1 MGMIL
6 NVYRDASGVDCTNGG
21 VSGILNTICV
31 VNVEGPF
38 QPGLSVRAFRLEE
51 RAGCGLVLYPE
62 GSTPSDSVGPM
73 FGGNYAG
80 TSDSRFSEACEAL
93 IGFNP
98 GVVRVFDRYESAE
111 QYAANFD

>member
-6 NVYRDASGVDCTNGG
+6 NVYRPADGVDCTNGG

-51 RAGCGLVLYPE
+51 RAG
-62 GSTPSDSVGPM
+62 
-73 FGGNYAG
+73 
-80 TSDSRFSEACEAL
+80 
-93 IGFNP
+93 
-98 GVVRVFDRYESAE
+98 
-111 QYAANFD
+111 